1 MNRLVGHIINLE
13 VEGSITLVTLALTGD
28 MQMKTIVIDTPE
40 TASYLELDLEV
51 NVLFK
56 ETEVVIGTQNT
67 TELSLQNK
75 LPCTVKDV
83 EKGALLSSVVM
94 DSPAGEIRSII
105 SSQAVR
111 DLRIVRG
118 SKLVAMIKLNEV
130 MLSPR

>member
-67 TELSLQNK
+67 TEVSLQNK